1 MRNTFESRA
10 LLVLPVDPTQPQ
22 PDVIAR
28 AAEVILGGGL
38 VAFPTETVYGLGA
51 NALDEQAVE
60 RVFAAKGRPSYNP
73 IIAHVP
79 STDAARAL
87 VSDWPESAERLAAA
101 FWPGP
106 LTFVLPKRPEVPGVV
121 TAGLEF
127 VAVRMPA
134 HPVAL
139 ALLRAVSVPLAAPS
153 ANRSTEVSPTTAQ
166 HVVKGLGARVDLVL
180 DGGPTALGIESTV
193 VDLSRPRAVL
203 LRPGV
208 VSATELTPYVGTLAL
223 PTPVTSPAVPRRSPG
238 MTDRH
243 YAPKA
248 RLVLFGPSGRK
259 GAVALAREAVDAGRV
274 VGALL
279 LTRLPAPVQ
288 HAVLMP
294 NDPSGYAQRLYGTL
308 HALDDA
314 GCDLILVERVPAS
327 PAWEGVRDRLER
339 AGR

>member
-1 MRNTFESRA
+1 MRNAHASRA
-10 LLVLPVDPTQPQ
+10 LLVLHVDPTH
-22 PDVIAR
+22 PDPAVIAR
-28 AAEVILGGGL
+28 AAEVIREGGL

-51 NALDEQAVE
+51 SALDAAAVE

-73 IIAHVP
+73 VIGHVA
-79 STDAARAL
+79 SVDAAQTL
-87 VSDWPESAERLAAA
+87 VSAWPESAAKLAAA

-106 LTFVLPKRPEVPGVV
+106 LTLVLPKRPEVPGVM
-121 TAGLEF
+121 TAGLGH

-139 ALLRAVSVPLAAPS
+139 ALLRAAGVPIAAPS
-153 ANRSTEVSPTTAQ
+153 ANRFTEVSPTTAQ
-166 HVVKGLGARVDLVL
+166 HVVKALGERVDLVL
-180 DGGPTALGIESTV
+180 DGGPTAVGIESTV
-193 VDLSRPRAVL
+193 VDVSQPRAVL
-203 LRPGV
+203 LRPGAI
-208 VSATELTPYVGTLAL
+208 SATELTPYVGTLAL
-223 PTPVTSPAVPRRSPG
+223 PTPVTSPAVPRRAPG

-248 RLVLFGPSGRK
+248 RLVLFGPAGRA
-259 GAVALAREAVDAGRV
+259 GAVGMAQEAVEAGRV

-288 HAVLMP
+288 HPVLMP
-294 NDPSGYAQRLYGTL
+294 NDPTGYAQRLYATL

-314 GCDLILVERVPAS
+314 GCDLVLVERVPAS